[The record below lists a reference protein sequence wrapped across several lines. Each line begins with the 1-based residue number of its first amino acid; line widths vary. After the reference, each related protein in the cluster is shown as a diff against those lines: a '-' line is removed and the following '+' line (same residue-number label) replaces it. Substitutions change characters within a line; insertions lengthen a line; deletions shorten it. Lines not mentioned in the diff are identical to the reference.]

1 VIKSFKCKKTKRL
14 FNDEQVREFSAIE
27 RVARRKLLM
36 LNGAKA
42 LNDLKVPPGNRLHP
56 LHEDREGQHAI
67 SINDQ
72 SRVCFIWKDDDAY
85 DVEIV
90 IDYH

>member
-1 VIKSFKCKKTKRL
+1 MIKSFKCKKTKRL

>member
-1 VIKSFKCKKTKRL
+1 MIKSFKCKKTKRL

-72 SRVCFIWKDDDAY
+72 SSSPHAIEGSLRS
-85 DVEIV
+85 
-90 IDYH
+90 